1 MVNVNG
7 DLSRVS
13 NNVRQ
18 QIDDIA
24 NQDGRKGISS
34 SEERNALADLL
45 SSGKVTGKANQEYI
59 QGEIN
64 KFDLNE
70 AKKNAS
76 DFVKK
81 AISNAMKMT
90 GDKNSIDDNT
100 ELAVLDSII
109 DNTSGEYSA
118 EDVQYAKL
126 IKEQSA
132 YAGTKSDVATLK
144 EENSILQEKN
154 AELMK
159 ENKELKAALE
169 AMKQEA
175 AGATKEFDDACK
187 NLNDI
192 PDDAKAVINDVKG
205 DLGAISDICTETS
218 KLADELQDKQKLAQE
233 GKLSKATFDNYKK
246 QVKAKIND
254 NKQKIEKKKA
264 DMREKA
270 KKAASLHP
278 EVATVISAIPLLGGV
293 AAGKVGAKAGAKIK
307 GGAGAAAAAMTGVAG
322 IKVGAKA
329 ARKVVE

>member
-45 SSGKVTGKANQEYI
+45 SSGKVTGKSNQEYI

-109 DNTSGEYSA
+109 DNTNGEYSA

-159 ENKELKAALE
+159 ENKELKAELE
-169 AMKQEA
+169 AMKQEVGSA
-175 AGATKEFDDACK
+175 SKEFDDACK
-187 NLNDI
+187 NLTDI
-192 PDDAKAVINDVKG
+192 PDNAKAVINDMKG
-205 DLGAISDICTETS
+205 DLGTISNICTETS

-233 GKLSKATFDNYKK
+233 GKLSKTTFDNYKK

-270 KKAASLHP
+270 KKASSLHP
-278 EVATVISAIPLLGGV
+278 KIATVISAIKILGGAIAV
-293 AAGKVGAKAGAKIK
+293 GKVGAKAGAKIK
-307 GGAGAAAAAMTGVAG
+307 SGADVATMTGVAD

>member
-45 SSGKVTGKANQEYI
+45 SSGKVTGKSNQEYI

-81 AISNAMKMT
+81 AIANAMKMT
-90 GDKNSIDDNT
+90 GDKNSIDDST

-126 IKEQSA
+126 IKEQSS

-159 ENKELKAALE
+159 ENKELKAELE
-169 AMKQEA
+169 AMKQEVGSA
-175 AGATKEFDDACK
+175 SKEFDDACK
-187 NLNDI
+187 NLTDI
-192 PDDAKAVINDVKG
+192 PDNAKAVIKDMKG
-205 DLGAISDICTETS
+205 DLGAIGDICTETS

-233 GKLSKATFDNYKK
+233 GKLSKTTFDNYKK

-264 DMREKA
+264 NMREKA
-270 KKAASLHP
+270 KKVASLHP
-278 EVATVISAIPLLGGV
+278 EVATAISAIKILGGAI

-307 GGAGAAAAAMTGVAG
+307 SGADVATITGVAD

>member
-45 SSGKVTGKANQEYI
+45 SSGKVTGKSNQEYI

-109 DNTSGEYSA
+109 DNTNGEYSA

-159 ENKELKAALE
+159 ENKELKAELE
-169 AMKQEA
+169 AMKQEVGSA
-175 AGATKEFDDACK
+175 SKEFDDACK
-187 NLNDI
+187 NLTDI
-192 PDDAKAVINDVKG
+192 PDNAKAVINDMKG
-205 DLGAISDICTETS
+205 DLGTISNICTETS

-233 GKLSKATFDNYKK
+233 GKLSKTTFDNYKK

-254 NKQKIEKKKA
+254 NKQKIKTI
-264 DMREKA
+264 M
-270 KKAASLHP
+270 
-278 EVATVISAIPLLGGV
+278 
-293 AAGKVGAKAGAKIK
+293 
-307 GGAGAAAAAMTGVAG
+307 
-322 IKVGAKA
+322 
-329 ARKVVE
+329 

>member
-45 SSGKVTGKANQEYI
+45 SSGKVTGKSNQEYI

-109 DNTSGEYSA
+109 DNTNGEYSA

-126 IKEQSA
+126 IKEQSS
-132 YAGTKSDVATLK
+132 YARTKSDVATLK

-159 ENKELKAALE
+159 ENKELKAELE
-169 AMKQEA
+169 AMKQEVGSA
-175 AGATKEFDDACK
+175 SKEFDDACK
-187 NLNDI
+187 NLTDI
-192 PDDAKAVINDVKG
+192 PDNAKAVINDMKG
-205 DLGAISDICTETS
+205 DLGTISNICTETS

-233 GKLSKATFDNYKK
+233 GKLSKTTFDNYKK

-270 KKAASLHP
+270 KKASSLHP
-278 EVATVISAIPLLGGV
+278 KIATVISAIKILGGAIAV
-293 AAGKVGAKAGAKIK
+293 GKVGAKAGAKIK
-307 GGAGAAAAAMTGVAG
+307 SGADVATMTGVAD

>member
-45 SSGKVTGKANQEYI
+45 SSGKVTGKSNQEYI

-109 DNTSGEYSA
+109 DNTNGEYSA

-154 AELMK
+154 AELVK
-159 ENKELKAALE
+159 ENKELKAELE
-169 AMKQEA
+169 AMKQEVGSA
-175 AGATKEFDDACK
+175 SKEFDDACK
-187 NLNDI
+187 NLTDI
-192 PDDAKAVINDVKG
+192 PDNAKAVINDMKG
-205 DLGAISDICTETS
+205 DLGTISNICTETS

-233 GKLSKATFDNYKK
+233 GKLSKTTFDNYKK

-270 KKAASLHP
+270 KKASSLHP
-278 EVATVISAIPLLGGV
+278 KIATVISAIKILGGAI

-307 GGAGAAAAAMTGVAG
+307 SGADVATMTGVAD

>member
-45 SSGKVTGKANQEYI
+45 SSGKVTGKSNQEYI

-109 DNTSGEYSA
+109 DNTNGEYSA

-126 IKEQSA
+126 IKEQSS
-132 YAGTKSDVATLK
+132 YARTKSDVATLK

-154 AELMK
+154 AELIK
-159 ENKELKAALE
+159 ENKELKAELE
-169 AMKQEA
+169 AMKQEVGSA
-175 AGATKEFDDACK
+175 SKEFDDACK
-187 NLNDI
+187 NLTDI
-192 PDDAKAVINDVKG
+192 PDNAKAVINDMKG
-205 DLGAISDICTETS
+205 DLGTISNICTETS

-233 GKLSKATFDNYKK
+233 GKLSKTTFDNYKK

-270 KKAASLHP
+270 KKASSLHP
-278 EVATVISAIPLLGGV
+278 KIATVISAIKILGGAIAV
-293 AAGKVGAKAGAKIK
+293 GKVGAKAGAKIK
-307 GGAGAAAAAMTGVAG
+307 SGADVATMTGVAD

>member
-45 SSGKVTGKANQEYI
+45 SSGKVTGKSNQEYI

-132 YAGTKSDVATLK
+132 YAGMKSDVATLK

-159 ENKELKAALE
+159 ENKELKAELE
-169 AMKQEA
+169 AMKQEVGSA
-175 AGATKEFDDACK
+175 SKEFDDACK
-187 NLNDI
+187 NLTDI
-192 PDDAKAVINDVKG
+192 PDDAKAVINDMKG
-205 DLGAISDICTETS
+205 DLGTISDICTETS
-218 KLADELQDKQKLAQE
+218 KLADELQDKQKLVQE
-233 GKLSKATFDNYKK
+233 GKLSKTTFDNYKK
-246 QVKAKIND
+246 QVKTKIND
-254 NKQKIEKKKA
+254 NKQKIEKKKT

-270 KKAASLHP
+270 KKVASLHP
-278 EVATVISAIPLLGGV
+278 EVATAISAIKILGGAI

-307 GGAGAAAAAMTGVAG
+307 SGADVATITGVAD

>member
-45 SSGKVTGKANQEYI
+45 SSGKVTGKSNQEYI

-109 DNTSGEYSA
+109 DNTNGEYSA

-159 ENKELKAALE
+159 ENKELKAELE
-169 AMKQEA
+169 AMKQEVGSA
-175 AGATKEFDDACK
+175 SKEFDDACK
-187 NLNDI
+187 NLTDI
-192 PDDAKAVINDVKG
+192 PDNAKAVINDMKG
-205 DLGAISDICTETS
+205 DLGTISNICTETS

-233 GKLSKATFDNYKK
+233 GKLSKTTFDNYKK

-270 KKAASLHP
+270 KKASSLHP
-278 EVATVISAIPLLGGV
+278 KIATVISAIKILGGAI

-307 GGAGAAAAAMTGVAG
+307 SGADVATMTGVAD

>member
-45 SSGKVTGKANQEYI
+45 SSGKVTGKSNQEYI

-109 DNTSGEYSA
+109 DNTNGEYSA
-118 EDVQYAKL
+118 EDVQYVKL

-159 ENKELKAALE
+159 ENKELKAELE
-169 AMKQEA
+169 AMKQEVGSA
-175 AGATKEFDDACK
+175 SKEFDDACK
-187 NLNDI
+187 NLTDI
-192 PDDAKAVINDVKG
+192 PDNAKAVINDMKG
-205 DLGAISDICTETS
+205 DLGTISNICTETS

-233 GKLSKATFDNYKK
+233 GKLSKTTFDNYKK

-270 KKAASLHP
+270 KKASSLHP
-278 EVATVISAIPLLGGV
+278 KIATVISAIKILGGAIAV
-293 AAGKVGAKAGAKIK
+293 GKVGAKAGAKIK
-307 GGAGAAAAAMTGVAG
+307 SGADVATMTGVAD